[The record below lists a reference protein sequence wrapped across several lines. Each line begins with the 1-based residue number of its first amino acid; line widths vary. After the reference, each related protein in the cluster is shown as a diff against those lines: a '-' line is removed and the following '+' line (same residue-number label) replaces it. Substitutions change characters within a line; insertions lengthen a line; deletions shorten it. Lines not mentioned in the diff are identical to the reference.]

1 MMLGAVPSTPLQV
14 DSLGLLIE
22 QTTEMISRHD
32 AVGRYLQASAA
43 VVELLGL
50 AASELVNCTPSELA
64 QRPHL
69 SPALKTHLAQVEGGL
84 AQAIAT
90 SLPHTELHT
99 LSSERGHR
107 LYETTYSPLC
117 DAQGSLW
124 QIVAIS
130 REVSRHRDLGAD
142 QFGSAPALAQPGSPK
157 HPLCLRSIE
166 APDLG
171 EPSSA
176 TPLWL
181 AQTDRRLAGLP
192 AVDLISGSAQLLLA
206 VLDTIPQYI
215 FWKDRNSVYLGCNRR
230 WAEMAGIGDPKN
242 VVGLVDADMPWTRE
256 QRAWY
261 LECDR
266 RVMDT
271 NTPMLR
277 IKQSQLQGD
286 GRQTWRETS
295 KLPLHDSEG
304 NVIGLLGMIE
314 DVTDRKVAEDLLR
327 QSETKFRKLA
337 QQEELLNRISQQI
350 RQSLDPE
357 KILQTTVQ
365 ELHQLFETDRV
376 VVYKFTSSWQGQ
388 VIVEAVRSP
397 WTSVL
402 GEVGADNCFPEK
414 LAALYGSGRVRAIAD
429 INTADLDE
437 CHLAYLRQLQVR
449 ANLIVPILIKE
460 SLWGLLIV
468 HQCSGPRLWK
478 SSEVE
483 LIQALAG
490 QVGVAIR
497 QAELYEQTRVSAA
510 QAQRQAQ
517 QLEAALT
524 ELRSTQTQLVQTEKM
539 SSLGQ
544 LVAGVAHEINNPVNF
559 IYGNIAHIRTYVQ
572 DLVHLLGLYRSQYPE
587 PSLAIAEHI
596 EQIDLDYMLQ
606 DLNKILQSFRV
617 GADRIR
623 QIVLSLRNFSRL
635 DEADMKAVNLHEGID
650 STLLILHH
658 RLKATAHRPAIEIY
672 RHFGDLPLVECYPS
686 QLNQV
691 FMNLLANAMDALDSS
706 PIAERTP
713 QIVITT
719 LQQKD
724 FAVVSIQDN
733 GKGIPAAVQPRL
745 FDPFFT
751 TKPVGKGTGLGLS
764 ISHQIVVEAHC
775 GQLIC
780 QSVPG
785 AGCTFKVV
793 VPLKQRRS

>member
-1 MMLGAVPSTPLQV
+1 MMLSAVPSTPLQV
-14 DSLGLLIE
+14 DSLSLLIG
-22 QTTEMISRHD
+22 QTTDMIAQYD
-32 AVGRYLQASAA
+32 AVGRCLNASAA
-43 VVELLGL
+43 LVELFRLPANDLIGY
-50 AASELVNCTPSELA
+50 AHSELI
-64 QRPHL
+64 QRPDL
-69 SPALKTHLAQVEGGL
+69 DPELKTYLAQVEAGL
-84 AQAIAT
+84 GEAIAT
-90 SLPHTELHT
+90 GRPHTQLHT
-99 LSSERGHR
+99 LAAENSQR
-107 LYETTYSPLC
+107 LYETSYTPLC
-117 DAQGSLW
+117 DAQGRLW
-124 QIVAIS
+124 QIVTIS
-130 REVSRHRDLGAD
+130 REVGRPKDAD
-142 QFGSAPALAQPGSPK
+142 SGRGTLSPALEKSGGPN
-157 HPLCLRSIE
+157 HPLCLRSM
-166 APDLG
+166 A
-171 EPSSA
+171 EPRSEGCRPAALLSA
-176 TPLWL
+176 QATGF
-181 AQTDRRLAGLP
+181 TTGLP
-192 AVDLISGSAQLLLA
+192 AADLISGSAQLLLA

-242 VVGLVDADMPWTRE
+242 VVGLVEADMPWTPE

-271 NTPMLR
+271 NNPMLR

-295 KLPLHDSEG
+295 KLPLHDSQG

-376 VVYKFTSSWQGQ
+376 VVYKFNPDWQGQ

-402 GEVGADNCFPEK
+402 GEVGADSCFPEK
-414 LAALYGSGRVRAIAD
+414 LATLYGGGRVRAIAD
-429 INTADLDE
+429 IETTDLDD

-468 HQCSGPRLWK
+468 HQCSGPRPWK
-478 SSEVE
+478 NSEVE

-497 QAELYEQTRVSAA
+497 QAELYEQTRASAA
-510 QAQRQAQ
+510 KAQHQAQ
-517 QLEAALT
+517 QLEAALK
-524 ELRSTQTQLVQTEKM
+524 ELRSTQAQLVQTEKM

-587 PSLAIAEHI
+587 PSAAIAEHI

-635 DEADMKAVNLHEGID
+635 DEADMKAVDLHEGIA

-658 RLKATAHRPAIEIY
+658 RLKATAHRPTIEV
-672 RHFGDLPLVECYPS
+672 HHQFGDLPLVECYPS
-686 QLNQV
+686 KLNQV
-691 FMNLLANAMDALDSS
+691 FMNLLANAIDALDGSA
-706 PIAERTP
+706 IAAP

-719 LQQKD
+719 ARHGD
-724 FAVVSIQDN
+724 SAIVSIQDN
-733 GKGIPAAVQPRL
+733 GRGIPAALQPRL

-775 GQLIC
+775 GQLLC
-780 QSVPG
+780 QSTPG
-785 AGCTFKVV
+785 EGCTFKVI
-793 VPLKQRRS
+793 VPLKQRS